1 MTAELPPDRL
11 SRPAS
16 NGATPNDSYKETP
29 AMDSL
34 TAPSAPPPATTL
46 TSILAA
52 LGDEFQELGRFAE
65 QLQTVLSPALLR
77 IANDPDCHRNVQML
91 DLLSQRLHAL
101 SAFVCSVG
109 GTVPGDWEIDSS
121 FALSAVTLSDLAWR
135 LQGVQS
141 AEEHHQAGALEMF

>member
-1 MTAELPPDRL
+1 
-11 SRPAS
+11 
-16 NGATPNDSYKETP
+16 
-29 AMDSL
+29 MDSL
-34 TAPSAPPPATTL
+34 TAPLPPPATTL
-46 TSILAA
+46 TSILSA

-77 IANDPDCHRNVQML
+77 IANDPDCHKNVQML

-109 GTVPGDWEIDSS
+109 GTVPQHWEIDSS

-135 LQGVQS
+135 LQGLQT

>member
-1 MTAELPPDRL
+1 MADMP
-11 SRPAS
+11 
-16 NGATPNDSYKETP
+16 
-29 AMDSL
+29 
-34 TAPSAPPPATTL
+34 APSSPPATTL
-46 TSILAA
+46 TSILTA
-52 LGDEFQELGRFAE
+52 LGDEFQELGLFAE

-109 GTVPGDWEIDSS
+109 GTVPSDWEIDSS

-135 LQGVQS
+135 LQGVQT
-141 AEEHHQAGALEMF
+141 AAEHHQAGALELF

>member
-1 MTAELPPDRL
+1 
-11 SRPAS
+11 
-16 NGATPNDSYKETP
+16 
-29 AMDSL
+29 MDSL
-34 TAPSAPPPATTL
+34 TTPSAPTKATTL
-46 TSILAA
+46 SSILAA
-52 LGDEFQELGRFAE
+52 LGDEFQELGLFAE

-91 DLLSQRLHAL
+91 DMLSQRLHAL

-135 LQGVQS
+135 LQGLQTS
-141 AEEHHQAGALEMF
+141 EEHHQAGALEMF